1 MASYERFDLIIWY
14 NLNSDSSLRYR
25 FSIMILLHT
34 RLSVV
39 RRYSKMFQQKSHTS
53 QNQDKLNRTF
63 GPLKLLGIIQYNIG
77 YGRNYITMS

>member
-39 RRYSKMFQQKSHTS
+39 RRYSKMFQHKSHTS

-77 YGRNYITMS
+77 YGRNYITVS